1 MRTME
6 KVARGALTK
15 RVMPDRSKIA
25 VTSDNE
31 VKYWTKHFGVTAR
44 IWNAPSIEFYK
55 SLGAVMLDEW
65 TVCKVGG
72 PALAALARTASCKT
86 AS

>member
-44 IWNAPSIEFYK
+44 IWNAPSIEWAIPPQAFGK
-55 SLGAVMLDEW
+55 SYESPLILNNI
-65 TVCKVGG
+65 
-72 PALAALARTASCKT
+72 
-86 AS
+86 